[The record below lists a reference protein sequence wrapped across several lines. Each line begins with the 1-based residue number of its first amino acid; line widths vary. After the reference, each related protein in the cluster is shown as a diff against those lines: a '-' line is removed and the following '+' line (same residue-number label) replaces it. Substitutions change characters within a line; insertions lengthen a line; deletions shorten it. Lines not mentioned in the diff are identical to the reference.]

1 MWQLDKARTFVLICH
16 MTKGTD
22 TRTTILD
29 EAANLASINGLN
41 GLTIGTL
48 AAHTGMSKSG
58 LFRHFGSKE
67 DLQVA
72 TLRAGVDRFT
82 ETVIRPALK
91 APRGQARVRALFDR
105 WLEWGTGHGF
115 AGGCIF
121 IPASF
126 ELDDQPGAA
135 RDYLVTTQQEWL
147 DLLATT
153 ARKAVEAGDF
163 RSDLDT
169 AQFAHEFNTIL
180 LGFNQAHRLMHDP
193 ESAER
198 ALSQYERL
206 VKDAIHADQP
216 A

>member
-1 MWQLDKARTFVLICH
+1 

-22 TRTTILD
+22 TRASILD
-29 EAANLASINGLN
+29 DAANLASINGLN
-41 GLTIGTL
+41 GLTIGSL

-67 DLQVA
+67 QLQVA
-72 TLRAGVDRFT
+72 TLRVGVDRFT

-91 APRGQARVRALFDR
+91 APRGRARVRALFDH
-105 WLEWGTGHGF
+105 WLQWATGQGF

-135 RDYLVTTQQEWL
+135 RDYLVATQQAWL

-153 ARKAVEAGDF
+153 AQKAIETGDL
-163 RSDLDT
+163 RPDLDT

-180 LGFNQAHRLMHDP
+180 LGFNQAHRLMRDP
-193 ESAER
+193 QAAER
-198 ALSQYERL
+198 ALSQFERL
-206 VKDAIHADQP
+206 VEDATDAGHP

>member
-1 MWQLDKARTFVLICH
+1 

-22 TRTTILD
+22 TRAAILD

-48 AAHTGMSKSG
+48 ATHTGMSKSG

-67 DLQVA
+67 ELQVA

-82 ETVIRPALK
+82 ETVIRPALQ
-91 APRGQARVRALFDR
+91 APRGQRRIRALFDR
-105 WLEWGTGHGF
+105 WLEWGTSQGF

-135 RDYLVTTQQEWL
+135 RDYLVQTQQSWL

-153 ARKAVEAGDF
+153 ARKAVDTSDF
-163 RSDLDT
+163 RADLNVT
-169 AQFAHEFNTIL
+169 QFAHEFNTIL
-180 LGFNQAHRLMHDP
+180 LGFNQAHRLLRDP
-193 ESAER
+193 KAAER
-198 ALSQYERL
+198 ALLQFERL
-206 VKDAIHADQP
+206 IEDAIHARQP

>member
-1 MWQLDKARTFVLICH
+1 
-16 MTKGTD
+16 MTKGSD
-22 TRTTILD
+22 TRASILD

-41 GLTIGTL
+41 GLTIGSL
-48 AAHTGMSKSG
+48 ATHTSMSKSG

-67 DLQVA
+67 ELQVA

-82 ETVIRPALK
+82 ETVVRPALK
-91 APRGQARVRALFDR
+91 TPRGEPRVRALFDR
-105 WLEWGTGHGF
+105 WLEWATGHGY

-135 RDYLVTTQQEWL
+135 RDYLVTTQRTWL

-153 ARKAVEAGDF
+153 AHMAVASGDF
-163 RSDLDT
+163 RPDLDT

-193 ESAER
+193 KAAER
-198 ALSQYERL
+198 ALSQFERL
-206 VKDAIHADQP
+206 LRDAIHAGHP

>member
-1 MWQLDKARTFVLICH
+1 

-22 TRTTILD
+22 TRAAILE

-41 GLTIGTL
+41 GLTIGSL

-67 DLQVA
+67 ELQVA

-82 ETVIRPALK
+82 DTVVRPALK
-91 APRGQARVRALFDR
+91 VPRGIGRVRALFDR
-105 WLEWGTGHGF
+105 WLEWATGQGF

-126 ELDDQPGAA
+126 ELDDQPGTA
-135 RDYLVTTQQEWL
+135 RDYLVSTQQAWL

-153 ARKAVEAGDF
+153 ARKAVETGDF
-163 RSDLDT
+163 RLDLDT

-180 LGFNQAHRLMHDP
+180 LGFNQAHRLMRDP
-193 ESAER
+193 QAAER
-198 ALSQYERL
+198 ALSQFERL
-206 VKDAIHADQP
+206 LQDAIHAGQP

>member
-1 MWQLDKARTFVLICH
+1 
-16 MTKGTD
+16 MTRGTD
-22 TRTTILD
+22 TRAAILD
-29 EAANLASINGLN
+29 EAANLASLNGLN

-48 AAHTGMSKSG
+48 ATHTGMSKSG

-67 DLQVA
+67 ELQVA

-82 ETVIRPALK
+82 ETVIRPALR
-91 APRGQARVRALFDR
+91 APRGQRRVRALFDR
-105 WLEWGTGHGF
+105 WLDWGTSQGF

-135 RDYLVTTQQEWL
+135 RDYLVQTQQSWL

-153 ARKAVEAGDF
+153 ARKAVDTGDF
-163 RSDLDT
+163 RADLDV
-169 AQFAHEFNTIL
+169 AQFAHEFNTVL
-180 LGFNQAHRLMHDP
+180 LGFNQAHRLLHDP
-193 ESAER
+193 KAAER
-198 ALSQYERL
+198 ALLQFERL
-206 VKDAIHADQP
+206 IGDAIHARQP

>member
-1 MWQLDKARTFVLICH
+1 MT
-16 MTKGTD
+16 MTKSNT
-22 TRTTILD
+22 TRTAILD

-41 GLTIGTL
+41 GLTIGSL

-67 DLQVA
+67 GLQVA
-72 TLRAGVDRFT
+72 TLKAGVDRFT

-91 APRGQARVRALFDR
+91 APRGLTRVRAVFEY
-105 WLEWGTGHGF
+105 WLAWGTTQGF
-115 AGGCIF
+115 TGGCIF

-135 RDYLVTTQQEWL
+135 RDYLESTQRDWL
-147 DLLATT
+147 ALLATT

-163 RSDLDT
+163 RADLDT
-169 AQFAHEFNTIL
+169 DQFAHEFNAIL
-180 LGFNQAHRLMHDP
+180 LAFNQAHRLLRDP
-193 ESAER
+193 KAAER
-198 ALSQYERL
+198 ARLQFERL
-206 VKDAIHADQP
+206 VKDAVHAPVP

>member
-1 MWQLDKARTFVLICH
+1 
-16 MTKGTD
+16 MTKGAE

-72 TLRAGVDRFT
+72 TLRAGVERFT
-82 ETVIRPALK
+82 QIVIRPALQ
-91 APRGQARVRALFDR
+91 APRGITRVRALFDR
-105 WLEWGTGHGF
+105 WLEWGTKGGF

-135 RDYLVTTQQEWL
+135 RDYLVTTQREWL

-163 RSDLDT
+163 RPDLDAT
-169 AQFAHEFNTIL
+169 QFAHEFNTIL
-180 LGFNQAHRLMHDP
+180 LGFNQAYRLMRDP
-193 ESAER
+193 KSADR
-198 ALSQYERL
+198 ALSQFERL
-206 VKDAIHADQP
+206 IEDASHVVDP

>member
-1 MWQLDKARTFVLICH
+1 MS
-16 MTKGTD
+16 KGAD
-22 TRTTILD
+22 TRTAILE

-41 GLTIGTL
+41 GLTIGSL
-48 AAHTGMSKSG
+48 AAHTGLSKSG

-67 DLQVA
+67 ELQVA

-82 ETVIRPALK
+82 QTVVRPALK
-91 APRGQARVRALFDR
+91 VTRGLARVRALFDH
-105 WLEWGTGHGF
+105 WLEWGTNHGF

-135 RDYLVTTQQEWL
+135 REYLVTTQQDWL

-153 ARKAVEAGDF
+153 ARKAVETGDF
-163 RSDLDT
+163 QPDLDT

-180 LGFNQAHRLMHDP
+180 LGFNQAHRLMRDP
-193 ESAER
+193 KAAER
-198 ALSQYERL
+198 ALFQFERL
-206 VKDAIHADQP
+206 VKDAIHAGHP